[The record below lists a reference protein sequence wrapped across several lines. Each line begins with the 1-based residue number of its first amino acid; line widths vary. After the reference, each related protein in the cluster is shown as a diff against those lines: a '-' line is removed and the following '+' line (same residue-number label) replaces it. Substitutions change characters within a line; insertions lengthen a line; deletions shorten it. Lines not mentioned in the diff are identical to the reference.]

1 MPVEACVN
9 WLDVL
14 DLLVEDVDAGGD
26 RPIEEERLG
35 EPDLVVLR
43 AVALLRRHAEGLAA
57 AEEVRRLEREL
68 PEEAL
73 VLRDAGA
80 ERDLVAVLLLEL
92 QPDVDLALPRSGVFW
107 TSIAS
112 PSSGLK

>member
-1 MPVEACVN
+1 MYWISWLNTSTPAVIGRSNRNGSVN
-9 WLDVL
+9 
-14 DLLVEDVDAGGD
+14 A
-26 RPIEEERLG
+26 
-35 EPDLVVLR
+35 DLVVLR

-57 AEEVRRLEREL
+57 AEEVRRLERQL
-68 PEEAL
+68 PEEAV

-92 QPDVDLALPRSGVFW
+92 QLDVDLVLGVRRLLDVDRLR
-107 TSIAS
+107 